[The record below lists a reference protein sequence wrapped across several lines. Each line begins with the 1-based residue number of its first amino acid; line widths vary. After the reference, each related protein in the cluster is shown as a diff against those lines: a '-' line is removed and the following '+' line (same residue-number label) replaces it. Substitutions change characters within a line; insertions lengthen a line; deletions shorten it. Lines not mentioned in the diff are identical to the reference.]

1 MAKQYHIR
9 VYIPTEE
16 IGLIMNDAVNT
27 NAFKLNNSFDG
38 MNGMIAIYDGY
49 CNGKV
54 LKFLISLGIT
64 YFPLD
69 NYEDFIITCPN
80 CGERI
85 NDDMILTIYDENLL
99 SGYNILCYRNDC
111 GTQMA
116 DVEFLNQQDM
126 KKKKIFLSKY
136 TKMDC
141 LILGFFVGLVCGC
154 LLGLI

>member
-1 MAKQYHIR
+1 MNIMNKQYHIR

-38 MNGMIAIYDGY
+38 MNGIIAIYDGY

-69 NYEDFIITCPN
+69 NYEDFVITCPE
-80 CGERI
+80 CGQVI
-85 NDDMILTIYDENLL
+85 DDDMILTIYDENLL
-99 SGYNILCYRNDC
+99 SGYNICCHDC

-116 DVEFLNQQDM
+116 DVKF
-126 KKKKIFLSKY
+126 
-136 TKMDC
+136 
-141 LILGFFVGLVCGC
+141 ILD
-154 LLGLI
+154 